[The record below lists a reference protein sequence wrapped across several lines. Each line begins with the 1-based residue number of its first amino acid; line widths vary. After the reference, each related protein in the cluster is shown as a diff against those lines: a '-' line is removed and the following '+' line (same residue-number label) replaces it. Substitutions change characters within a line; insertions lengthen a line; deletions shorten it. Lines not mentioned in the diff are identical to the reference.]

1 MGALEVQTNY
11 VEMKNNGK
19 KLRKHTFKKLQRYKK
34 KKRISLNITR
44 VIIQDFGKCTFTKIA
59 ELRLNVAKEHGG
71 FIERL
76 GQFILESL
84 KNLTV

>member
-1 MGALEVQTNY
+1 
-11 VEMKNNGK
+11 MKNNGK
-19 KLRKHTFKKLQRYKK
+19 KLRKHTFKKLQRSIKNK
-34 KKRISLNITR
+34 NKNKNKKRSTLNITR

-71 FIERL
+71 FVERL